1 MRRDSSGHDRLPAP
15 AYGAHELPA
24 FFSDGPPIPPLVAPL
39 TAAAGAAPRGVVQPL
54 LQPVATGGVGGGVG
68 GGGGGVGGGVG
79 GGGKVD
85 YSSLP
90 SFFHIKA
97 DDGSAGYGLDDD
109 DDGEESVPLSFD
121 NAGPHANAWKQLWGG
136 LAPEDYRLILMDKVA
151 TFSITP
157 MAVANV
163 LAARLARLPGITPAC
178 TITDGTACV
187 GGDTVAF
194 ARYFARVNAI
204 EVSESR
210 CKMLLNNV
218 DVCRAAQSARGGGD
232 AVPDVRGSV
241 YIYHGDCLPIVPR
254 LRQDIVYLDV
264 PWGGKQYKA
273 QASLK
278 LFLSSRPLHDVAVR
292 LCECASFVAL
302 KLPVNANVD
311 TIERDPKL
319 EVVDSAPL
327 SNFRVLVVR
336 ARQRPAPE
344 ADERAA
350 RLLFTLLKS
359 TAFVDTL
366 KTTVKR

>member
-1 MRRDSSGHDRLPAP
+1 MPGLV
-15 AYGAHELPA
+15 
-24 FFSDGPPIPPLVAPL
+24 PPLTNA
-39 TAAAGAAPRGVVQPL
+39 AAPRSGGSGGSGGGAAVQPL
-54 LQPVATGGVGGGVG
+54 LQPVVS
-68 GGGGGVGGGVG
+68 G
-79 GGGKVD
+79 GGGKAD

-90 SFFHIKA
+90 SFFHIQA
-97 DDGSAGYGLDDD
+97 HDGSAGYGGGLDDD
-109 DDGEESVPLSFD
+109 EDVPLSLD
-121 NAGPHANAWKQLWGG
+121 NAGAHAHAWKQLWGL
-136 LAPEDYRLILMDKVA
+136 LAPEDYRLILMDRVA
-151 TFSITP
+151 TFSVSP

-163 LAARLARLPGITPAC
+163 LAARLARLPGVTPAC

-218 DVCRAAQSARGGGD
+218 DVCRAARCGG
-232 AVPDVRGSV
+232 AAPDVRGSV
-241 YIYHGDCLPIVPR
+241 YIYHGDCLHIAPR

-273 QASLK
+273 QASLR

-292 LCECASFVAL
+292 LCDCASFLAL
-302 KLPVNANVD
+302 KLPVNADVD
-311 TIERDPKL
+311 AIERDARL

-344 ADERAA
+344 VDDRAA
-350 RLLFTLLKS
+350 RLLLTLLKS

-366 KTTVKR
+366 KATVKR